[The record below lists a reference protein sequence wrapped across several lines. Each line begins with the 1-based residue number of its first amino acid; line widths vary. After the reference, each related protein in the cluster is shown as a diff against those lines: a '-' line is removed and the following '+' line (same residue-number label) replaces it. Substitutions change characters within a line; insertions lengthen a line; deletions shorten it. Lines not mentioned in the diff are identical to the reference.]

1 MKEENK
7 KKKSEILLSQ
17 YDEQVAATELGEQ
30 KMLATRMEMLA
41 SGQYAQADFNAELEK
56 TKRLQADLEIQQSAE
71 LKYMAARE
79 DLARVEEAR
88 AEMEFTKA
96 DPEAT
101 ESERLIAQ
109 EAYQTS
115 RREAV
120 QTHGREFL
128 VNAHQG
134 RVVWGPGK
142 YSDTLGPQIE
152 EMSSYPAVIS

>member
-1 MKEENK
+1 MTSTWMTACPAETIESGMKD
-7 KKKSEILLSQ
+7 SGLR
-17 YDEQVAATELGEQ
+17 VTEA
-30 KMLATRMEMLA
+30 MRV
-41 SGQYAQADFNAELEK
+41 
-56 TKRLQADLEIQQSAE
+56 
-71 LKYMAARE
+71 KYMAARE
-79 DLARVEEAR
+79 DLARVEKAR

-109 EAYQTS
+109 EEYQTL

-152 EMSSYPAVIS
+152 EMSSYPA